1 MSDLDENIKVK
12 MKRELDR
19 LTEAGYT
26 PTLLVVD
33 VLSMKEALAEY
44 TSAEISN
51 GGTFPWPI
59 VPPQEWARSP
69 TDEFY
74 YWGVQ
79 IKFDPYKD
87 GIVEDSIRA
96 LPDTPAG
103 LIVMESEN
111 P

>member
-26 PTLLVVD
+26 PTLLVLD
-33 VLSMKEALAEY
+33 LLSMKEALAEY
-44 TSAEISN
+44 TSAEIAN
-51 GGTFPWPI
+51 AGPFPWPI
-59 VPPQEWARSP
+59 VAPQEWGRSP
-69 TDEFY
+69 TNEFY
-74 YWGVQ
+74 YWSVE

-96 LPDTPAG
+96 LPDTPDG
-103 LIVMESEN
+103 LIVLEAQN